1 MGTQNRLVAK
11 VNVDNFVRAHT
22 AAQID
27 RFLGTGGVMNKW
39 CHSRRPTPLDS
50 QSVIRMNRDTLYSLA
65 VVDISEGAI
74 LTLPDS
80 GDRYMSV
87 MVVNEDEYV
96 NRIIHGGGTYELTM
110 EEFDTFYVVLAA
122 RTLVNPVDPED
133 VKAANALQGWMRIEA
148 VSALPYCHADYDQE
162 SYEAT
167 YKPLLELS
175 KDLPGTRRTFGRKE
189 EVTETRHLLGAAF
202 GWGGVPIHEA
212 FYVTRSAPR
221 AAGEFRLTVQ
231 DVPVDGAWSI
241 SVYNADGYFEE
252 NEFDSYGISSLT
264 AEPNEDGSV
273 DVDFGE
279 SDDGATNFLY
289 VMDGW
294 NYVVRPYRPHEE
306 VLEGKWVFPEPQAV
320 R

>member
-1 MGTQNRLVAK
+1 MQ
-11 VNVDNFVRAHT
+11 
-22 AAQID
+22 Q
-27 RFLGTGGVMNKW
+27 
-39 CHSRRPTPLDS
+39 
-50 QSVIRMNRDTLYSLA
+50 
-65 VVDISEGAI
+65 
-74 LTLPDS
+74 
-80 GDRYMSV
+80 
-87 MVVNEDEYV
+87 
-96 NRIIHGGGTYELTM
+96 
-110 EEFDTFYVVLAA
+110 
-122 RTLVNPVDPED
+122 
-133 VKAANALQGWMRIEA
+133 
-148 VSALPYCHADYDQE
+148 
-162 SYEAT
+162 
-167 YKPLLELS
+167 
-175 KDLPGTRRTFGRKE
+175 
-189 EVTETRHLLGAAF
+189 HLLGAAF

-212 FYVTRSAPR
+212 FYVTRSEPR

-294 NYVVRPYRPHEE
+294 NYVVRLYRPHEE

>member
-1 MGTQNRLVAK
+1 MGTQSGPVAK

-27 RFLGTGGVMNKW
+27 RFLGTSGVMNKW
-39 CHSRRPTPLDS
+39 CHSRRPTPLGR

-65 VVDISEGAI
+65 VVDISEGAT

-80 GDRYMSV
+80 GKRYMSV
-87 MVVNEDEYV
+87 MVINEDEYV
-96 NRIIHGGGTYELTM
+96 NRIFHGGGTYELTM
-110 EEFDTFYVVLAA
+110 EELDTFYVVLAA
-122 RTLVNPVDPED
+122 RTLVNPVDPRD
-133 VKAANALQGWMRIEA
+133 IKAANVLQSRMKIEA
-148 VSALPYCHADYDQE
+148 VSALAYCHANYDEE

-175 KDLPGTRRTFGRKE
+175 KGLPGTRRMFGRKE

-212 FYVTRSAPR
+212 FYVTRSEPR
-221 AAGEFRLTVQ
+221 AAGEFRLTVR

-252 NEFDSYGISSLT
+252 NEFDSYGITSLT

-273 DVDFGE
+273 TVNFGE
-279 SDDGATNFLY
+279 SDDGASNFLY

-294 NYVVRPYRPHEE
+294 NYVVRLYQPREE
-306 VLEGKWVFPEPQAV
+306 VLKGKWVFSEPQAV
-320 R
+320 